1 MRRLGVRA
9 ALIGGELVRGDVG
22 VEGDTIVAV
31 GSAGQGSGVAVPGF
45 VDLQVNGFAG
55 FDFGEADPD
64 GIRAAAEALV
74 AHGTTT
80 FQPTLI
86 SLPEEVYL
94 RAMERL
100 GEAAKAGLPARLLGV
115 HVEGPFLS
123 PRRRGA
129 HDPDHLRPVDPGL
142 YDRLAAAGPLTYATL
157 APELPGAL
165 ELIPRLVARGIVV
178 AIGHSDADAATAH
191 AAFNAGARAVTH
203 LFNAQRPVHHRDP
216 GITFA
221 ALARRDVVLGVI
233 ADGVHLDF
241 DTVKVVVNAA
251 LERVALVTDAVAP
264 AGLHDGEHTI
274 GGQRLFVSGP
284 EVRLEDGTIA
294 GSVLTMDA
302 AVRNLIDRGG
312 APFERAVACA
322 TRIPAELVGR
332 PELGTLAPGTV
343 ADVVVLDDSLSV
355 VRALVGGEEAFRA

>member
-1 MRRLGVRA
+1 MRRLGVGA
-9 ALIGGELVRGDVG
+9 ALVGDELISGDVG
-22 VEGDTIVAV
+22 VEDDTIVAV
-31 GSAGQGSGVAVPGF
+31 GLAGGGSGVAVPGF

-55 FDFGEADPD
+55 FDFGEADVD
-64 GIRAAAEALV
+64 GVRQAARALV
-74 AHGTTT
+74 AHGTTA

-86 SLPEEVYL
+86 TLPVEEYMSAMKRL
-94 RAMERL
+94 RRASEER
-100 GEAAKAGLPARLLGV
+100 LPARILGV

-123 PRRRGA
+123 PRRFGA
-129 HDPDHLRPVDPGL
+129 HDPSHLRPVDPGL
-142 YDRLAAAGPLTYATL
+142 YQQLAELGPLTYVTL

-165 ELIPRLVARGIVV
+165 DLIPRLIEMGVVV

-221 ALARRDVVLGVI
+221 ALARRDVVVGVI
-233 ADGVHLDF
+233 ADGVHLAP
-241 DTVKVVVNAA
+241 DTLKVVVNAT
-251 LERVALVTDAVAP
+251 LGRIALVTDAVAP
-264 AGLHDGEHTI
+264 AGLGEGEHTL
-274 GGQRLFVSGP
+274 GGQRLVVTGT

-302 AVRNLIDRGG
+302 AVRNLMDAG
-312 APFERAVACA
+312 APFEKAVACA
-322 TRIPAELVGR
+322 TRIPARLIGR

-343 ADVVVLDDSLSV
+343 ADVAVLDDSLV
-355 VRALVGGEEAFRA
+355 VSRALVGGEEVFRA